1 MCLPVEPKPN
11 LRSPRWLIGGQTPEQ
26 VISNL
31 GGMARL
37 LEGDE
42 LTRQVAELSGW
53 QIADGTLRKTITF
66 GSFADGIRCVDAVAV
81 EAEEMNHHPDIDIRW
96 RSISFTLSTHD
107 AGGIT
112 QLDIELAHRIESAAA
127 EFGGNG

>member
-1 MCLPVEPKPN
+1 
-11 LRSPRWLIGGQTPEQ
+11 
-26 VISNL
+26 
-31 GGMARL
+31 MARL

-42 LTRQVAELSGW
+42 LDRQVNELSGW
-53 QIADGTLRKTITF
+53 SVVGDALVHTVKFSTF
-66 GSFADGIRCVDAVAV
+66 LDGIKCVDEIAL

-96 RSISFTLSTHD
+96 SSITFRLSTHD

-127 EFGGNG
+127 QFPLAP

>member
-1 MCLPVEPKPN
+1 
-11 LRSPRWLIGGQTPEQ
+11 
-26 VISNL
+26 
-31 GGMARL
+31 MARL

-53 QIADGTLRKTITF
+53 EIVGNTLRTTITF
-66 GSFADGIRCVDAVAV
+66 DTFLDGIRCVDVVAQ

-96 RSISFTLSTHD
+96 RSITFALSTHD

-112 QLDIELAHRIESAAA
+112 QLDVELAHRILSAAA
-127 EFGGNG
+127 SE